1 MRVRI
6 LQGLQHASVVQLVE
20 CRSPKPMV
28 SGSSPDGRAKG
39 DIAQLVEQWIEN
51 PCVTGSIPVITT
63 TLRGLVGK
71 NFLS

>member
-6 LQGLQHASVVQLVE
+6 LQGLQHAFVVQLVE

-39 DIAQLVEQWIEN
+39 DIAQLVERRPEE
-51 PCVTGSIPVITT
+51 PSVTGSIPVITT